1 MSLALYTPRPVFH
14 VCVYV
19 CLSEVSFGQNF
30 SGYRIVHIC
39 PHIFPILPEVEFQVG
54 GPDWCLWCFYVW
66 VLGCMHLYESVSVN
80 VSVCEWFSVYLKFC
94 VYKPGTLLLFP
105 KPELPELPLPPPL
118 PAMLYGSSSGIGIR
132 GRFLISSGR
141 WTANVIP
148 KIERK
153 RKTNERE
160 KLTLNQRIC
169 IDFIPCCLNN
179 SSRRTDRSHWVSN
192 VKADVG
198 IIIIVTVYP
207 YDWARC
213 FFLVP
218 NVFIHVSDCGWALLT
233 SIAKATLKSPIIL
246 NTEDIT
252 CYLESDI
259 VS

>member
-1 MSLALYTPRPVFH
+1 MPCVSCLCLCVFIRGLFRAEFFGISN
-14 VCVYV
+14 CPY
-19 CLSEVSFGQNF
+19 LPPYFPYFARGRVSG
-30 SGYRIVHIC
+30 R
-39 PHIFPILPEVEFQVG
+39 

-66 VLGCMHLYESVSVN
+66 VLGLMHLYESVSVN

-148 KIERK
+148 KKERK

-160 KLTLNQRIC
+160 KLTLKQRIC
-169 IDFIPCCLNN
+169 IDFTPCCLNN

-198 IIIIVTVYP
+198 IIIIVIVYP
-207 YDWARC
+207 HDWARC
-213 FFLVP
+213 FFRTYLYMWVTA
-218 NVFIHVSDCGWALLT
+218 GGLYLRALQKLLWNHP
-233 SIAKATLKSPIIL
+233 SF
-246 NTEDIT
+246 
-252 CYLESDI
+252 
-259 VS
+259 